1 MKYCPYIYLFFQFLI
16 DTVIINMNNG
26 HKNYFKDRSSKIKCQ
41 TYGVLDYYP
50 YFYSFRAVYFN
61 NNYAICFALCFDLTI
76 KPIPV
81 IEQIREAFYG
91 GNIKITTKSRFKKF
105 ISLLLSVCL

>member
-1 MKYCPYIYLFFQFLI
+1 MA
-16 DTVIINMNNG
+16 
-26 HKNYFKDRSSKIKCQ
+26 SSQLKMP
-41 TYGVLDYYP
+41 TYGVFDYCP
-50 YFYSFRAVYFN
+50 NFYSFRAVYFN